1 MDATPSMVCGSTR
14 RMQRMILQRDRS
26 QSGFTLIELMIVV
39 AIIGILAAVA
49 IPAFMKYISKAKSVE
64 ANDALKKIYNGA
76 RVYYRDPPNP
86 GVDPIRPQVPAPS
99 EPETPA
105 LGTCC
110 ADGGKCRPQSAIW
123 NTPTWQGLSFSMG
136 DNHAF
141 VYSYELDPDEYSG
154 FIARAN
160 ADLDCDGEYSTYEMR
175 GVIDVARGNGVS
187 GSGQLSSKRPL
198 E

>member
-1 MDATPSMVCGSTR
+1 MTSFR
-14 RMQRMILQRDRS
+14 QRL

-76 RVYYRDPPNP
+76 KMYYRNPPNP
-86 GVDPIRPQVPAPS
+86 GVDPIAPQVPAPG
-99 EPETPA
+99 EGPTPA

-110 ADGGKCRPQSAIW
+110 AQGGKCSPSSSIW
-123 NTPTWQGLSFSMG
+123 NTPTWVGLSFSMS

-141 VYSYELDPDEYSG
+141 MYSYELDSDEYTG

-160 ADLDCDGEYSTYEMR
+160 ADLDCDGTYSTYEMR
-175 GVIDVARGNGVS
+175 GVINTDRGEGVS
-187 GSGQLSSKRPL
+187 GSGQISSKRTL